1 VRSVY
6 KFPYIFFRFELSVV
20 AFFVKFAY
28 VSQCCK
34 CAGRQRQNRQI
45 HEHGRRRTLRS
56 ENPSSD
62 ELFSHFSIFS
72 FSKMDEFRPS
82 SKENL
87 QVSWEGVC
95 IFEKVEVPEFS
106 LGCGR
111 QPFGR
116 CSFQKKGGFFL
127 RELFSFFNPV

>member
-1 VRSVY
+1 
-6 KFPYIFFRFELSVV
+6 
-20 AFFVKFAY
+20 
-28 VSQCCK
+28 
-34 CAGRQRQNRQI
+34 
-45 HEHGRRRTLRS
+45 
-56 ENPSSD
+56 
-62 ELFSHFSIFS
+62 
-72 FSKMDEFRPS
+72 MDEFRPS

-116 CSFQKKGGFFL
+116 CSFQKKSGFLL
-127 RELFSFFNPV
+127 RELFSLFDPVLGLLVLGTNFLTTHAPN